1 MELKDAYDKFC
12 DADID
17 DPICEDRWQE
27 LMKRSKTLL
36 TKRLINNSITT
47 FTVLSTSVVQVI
59 FTIAQILKQPSDVRY
74 LAVEIFDRF
83 TIFHYAQ
90 LYEYVR
96 KDIKTDLSKTN
107 MRDRVCQRIETQILL
122 RIMSCIQLASKMNSN
137 IELGVSVLTY
147 VEHLLLLL
155 AQHNSKVDLEVMY
168 TTIIQV
174 VDITYLLHEEIYLLL
189 FNKMTGRW
197 EKSAEEK

>member
-1 MELKDAYDKFC
+1 MELKDGYDKFC

-17 DPICEDRWQE
+17 A
-27 LMKRSKTLL
+27 
-36 TKRLINNSITT
+36 
-47 FTVLSTSVVQVI
+47 
-59 FTIAQILKQPSDVRY
+59 TISEFLKKMKQPFSLHSIMKSERRV
-74 LAVEIFDRF
+74 LK
-83 TIFHYAQ
+83 TIKF
-90 LYEYVR
+90 
-96 KDIKTDLSKTN
+96 K
-107 MRDRVCQRIETQILL
+107 
-122 RIMSCIQLASKMNSN
+122 
-137 IELGVSVLTY
+137 LGVSVLTY